1 MRCPRIVIDTCVLV
15 SALRS
20 NRGASFKLIE
30 LIGSGKFQ
38 ASVSVPLILEYEDA
52 TRRPEHGARLDQNQ
66 IDAVLDYVC
75 EVSDQREIF
84 YLWRPLLKDPKD
96 DLVLE
101 LAVESSTDYIV
112 TFNLSDFAGAERFG
126 IDVITPQQFLKKIGA
141 IK

>member
-1 MRCPRIVIDTCVLV
+1 LV

-30 LIGSGKFQ
+30 FIGSGKFQ
-38 ASVSVPLILEYEDA
+38 TSVSVPLIFEYEDA
-52 TRRPEHGARLDQNQ
+52 TRRPQHGARLDQDE
-66 IDAVLDYVC
+66 IDAILDYIC
-75 EVSDQREIF
+75 QVSDRRKIF

-96 DLVLE
+96 DLMLE

-126 IDVITPQQFLKKIGA
+126 ISVITPQQFLKTIGA